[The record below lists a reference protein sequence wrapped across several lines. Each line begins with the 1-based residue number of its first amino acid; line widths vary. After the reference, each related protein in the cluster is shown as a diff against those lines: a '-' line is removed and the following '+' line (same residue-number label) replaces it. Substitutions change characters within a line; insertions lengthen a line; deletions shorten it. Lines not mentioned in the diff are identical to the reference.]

1 MKTLGLL
8 DALKEKIFGPP
19 VPTFGPPTY
28 AAPPIV
34 RVPVAAA
41 VPSTDNPSATESA
54 SLVSSSA
61 HKKGVSSDNRSS
73 LIDGR

>member
-1 MKTLGLL
+1 MSVI
-8 DALKEKIFGPP
+8 DWVKEKLGMQS
-19 VPTFGPPTY
+19 VPTFGPPSY

-34 RVPVAAA
+34 RVPIAAA
-41 VPSTDNPSATESA
+41 TPSSDNPSASEPA
-54 SLVSSSA
+54 SLVSSSS